1 MKPKKIILSFVWL
14 LLSIGG
20 TASAQVPRKPKIQT
34 SATAGETV
42 YRPQVQAAGSSAAA
56 AGKTTAAK
64 KAAKQTGI
72 GKAPATKKQKAKA
85 TQRPQRNTN
94 GKKAAPHR
102 QTTGSPAAPKRYRAF
117 KNNLAFQAAALQNL
131 AFEMQVHDHISV
143 ELPLTWSLWDW
154 EREHAIRT
162 VALQPEG
169 RWWLKE
175 AGKGHFF
182 GLHAH
187 VAWFN
192 VKWNDDRYQSAGR
205 PLLGA
210 GISYGYKLPLGE
222 HWGAEFTVGAGYA
235 NMKYD
240 TYYNIENGAK
250 LNTYIRNYWGITR
263 IGLSLVYRF

>member
-1 MKPKKIILSFVWL
+1 MRLNNIISLFIGLPL
-14 LLSIGG
+14 LLFADTVI
-20 TASAQVPRKPKIQT
+20 AQTPQKPKIQT
-34 SATAGETV
+34 SAQSGETI
-42 YRPQVQAAGSSAAA
+42 YKPQSQAENQSPTSS
-56 AGKTTAAK
+56 
-64 KAAKQTGI
+64 
-72 GKAPATKKQKAKA
+72 GKAPAKTEVKAKA
-85 TQRPQRNTN
+85 KTPVRPN
-94 GKKAAPHR
+94 KEKAAPFNK
-102 QTTGSPAAPKRYRAF
+102 TEKSKSSAKRYMAL
-117 KNNLAFQAAALQNL
+117 KNNLAFQAVALQNL

-143 ELPLTWSLWDW
+143 ELPLTWSFWDM

-175 AGKGHFF
+175 TGKGHFF

-192 VKWNDDRYQSAGR
+192 VKWNKDRYQSAER

-222 HWGAEFTVGAGYA
+222 HWGAEFSIGAGYA